1 MARSFIKQLFVF
13 SALGIFG
20 LFLLACSA
28 ELPVSSPVGSA
39 QVNSVA
45 PALADEGTNEVDAQV
60 QPAVVEAP
68 ESTETEPIQ
77 ETVVAAAEPEAP
89 VSTFSESL
97 EPPAGVSELLGDSGE
112 PAQKS
117 QLNGAGSIG
126 IVTSGSGVVSSAPDL
141 ATLRLGVEATA
152 GTVGEA
158 RTTAA
163 TALTEIITS
172 VQEGGVEQKD
182 VQTGYFSIQPRY
194 TGREVTRCVDGASAT
209 EEIGEKEAIQEG
221 PATIGISPASQ
232 EQECFQEYQS
242 VITGYQVSNN
252 VTVLVRD
259 LDTVDNIID
268 SAVAAGGDNI
278 RFNGLSFS
286 LEDTA
291 ELEAQ
296 ARSEAV
302 ADLAAKASELASLA
316 GVELGHLI
324 YLTEGGAAPPPV
336 VRAEFALARAAF
348 DSPAGVSTPIA
359 PGEVSVVVNVV
370 GHYLISQPE

>member
-1 MARSFIKQLFVF
+1 MGRSLMKQLFVF
-13 SALGIFG
+13 SAFAIIG

-28 ELPVSSPVGSA
+28 EAPVSSPVGSA

-45 PALADEGTNEVDAQV
+45 PVLADEGTMEETGQEPPALVEMPESGETQQA
-60 QPAVVEAP
+60 QPAVVPAV
-68 ESTETEPIQ
+68 EPQ
-77 ETVVAAAEPEAP
+77 AP
-89 VSTFSESL
+89 VENVSGPL
-97 EPPAGVSELLGDSGE
+97 EIPADVSEEPGASGE
-112 PAQKS
+112 LMQKS
-117 QLNGAGSIG
+117 QGIGGTSVG
-126 IVTSGSGVVSSAPDL
+126 IVTSGSGAVSSAPDV
-141 ATLRLGVEATA
+141 ATLRLGVEALA

-163 TALTEIITS
+163 TALAEIIAS

-194 TGREVTRCVDGASAT
+194 TGREVTRCIDGNGAT
-209 EEIGEKEAIQEG
+209 EEVVKKDALQEG
-221 PATIGISPASQ
+221 PATIAVSPASQ
-232 EQECFQEYQS
+232 DQECFQEYQS
-242 VITGYQVSNN
+242 VITGYEVSNN

-259 LDTVDNIID
+259 LDTVDDIID

-286 LEDTA
+286 LEETG

-296 ARSEAV
+296 ARSQAV
-302 ADLAAKASELASLA
+302 ADLKAKASELASLA
-316 GVELGHLI
+316 GVELGQLV

-336 VRAEFALARAAF
+336 LRAEFSLAKAAF
-348 DSPAGVSTPIA
+348 DSPASVSTPIA